1 MKKNSN
7 ESIFENIQKN
17 LIKSDDIDNIFK
29 IGFNIKYSNDK
40 LYNFVKNKIDIPLK
54 SIDIFPV
61 DRDGN
66 IYSSTDNSSIS
77 SFDFGINEENN

>member
-17 LIKSDDIDNIFK
+17 LIKSDDRDNIYK

-61 DRDGN
+61 DSDGN
-66 IYSSTDNSSIS
+66 IYSSADNSSIS
-77 SFDFGINEENN
+77 SFDFGINEESN